1 VNLDFTAEQIL
12 LRETTRALCAK
23 ACGPAVVR
31 RLENDEVGYDAAFWR
46 QVAATGLTEPMSTLD
61 GVVVYEEFGRAL
73 APSPHFVS
81 AVLGAGVLRVA
92 GSPAQR
98 EAWLSGIVAGEKVL
112 SVAWLEPDRGFGP
125 AGVAS
130 TVDSRGRVTGTKWH
144 VPFAATADRLLTLA
158 RTAAGV
164 GLFLVDPKAATVT
177 PQRTLSGESA
187 FAVRFDGVPAEP
199 VGPADAWHI
208 WSAVLDAGLILLAAR
223 AAGGAR
229 RALEMAVEHAKTRH
243 QFGKPLGAFQAIG
256 HYLADAAT
264 VVDGVQTL
272 VWEAAW
278 ALDNGRPVD
287 RLAPMAKLAAGNA
300 FRDVTAV
307 AQQIFGGVGFTVD
320 YDIQLYFRRAKQWQL
335 SWCDPRELE
344 RRIADAVLP
353 A

>member
-1 VNLDFTAEQIL
+1 MNMDFTAEQIL
-12 LRETTRALCAK
+12 LRETIRALCAK

-31 RLENDEVGYDAAFWR
+31 RLENDPVGYDPDFWR
-46 QVAATGLTEPMSTLD
+46 QVAGTGLTGPMSTLD

-81 AVLGAGVLRVA
+81 AVLGAGVLRAA
-92 GSPAQR
+92 GSAQQR
-98 EAWLSGIVAGEKVL
+98 SAWLPGIEGGDKVL
-112 SVAWLEPDRGFGP
+112 TVAWLEPDRGFGP
-125 AGVAS
+125 AGIGS
-130 TVDSRGRVTGTKWH
+130 TVDDRGLLTGTKWH
-144 VPFAATADRLLTLA
+144 VPFASTADRLLTLA
-158 RTAAGV
+158 RTPADI
-164 GLFLVDPKAATVT
+164 GLFLVDPRASGVTLAA
-177 PQRTLSGESA
+177 QRTLSGESA
-187 FAVRFDGVPAEP
+187 YAVRFDGVPAER
-199 VGPADAWHI
+199 VAAWDT
-208 WSAVLDAGLILLAAR
+208 WATVLDAGLILLAAR
-223 AAGGAR
+223 AVGAAR
-229 RALEMAVEHAKTRH
+229 RTLEMAVEHAKTRH

-278 ALDNGRPVD
+278 ALDEGRPVD

-320 YDIQLYFRRAKQWQL
+320 YDVQLYFRRAKHWQL

-344 RRIADAVLP
+344 RRIADAVLG
-353 A
+353 